1 MSAPAPKP
9 GFFSRRK
16 VRLVI
21 ARVLVVL
28 GIVLAVISILTARWG
43 LLVAAI
49 ITVGIGAAF
58 GPARIRR

>member
-1 MSAPAPKP
+1 MSAPAPKR
-9 GFFSRRK
+9 GFFSRPK

-21 ARVLVVL
+21 ARVLVVI
-28 GIVLAVISILTARWG
+28 GMVLAAIAIVTGRWG

>member
-1 MSAPAPKP
+1 MSAPDPKP

-21 ARVLVVL
+21 ARVLVAIGV
-28 GIVLAVISILTARWG
+28 VLAVIAIITGRMG

-49 ITVGIGAAF
+49 VTVGVGAAF

>member
-9 GFFSRRK
+9 GFFSRPK

-28 GIVLAVISILTARWG
+28 GMVLAVIAIVTGRLG

-49 ITVGIGAAF
+49 VTVGIGAAF

>member
-9 GFFSRRK
+9 GFFNRPK

-21 ARVLVVL
+21 ARVLVVI
-28 GIVLAVISILTARWG
+28 GIVLAAIAIVTGRWG

-49 ITVGIGAAF
+49 IMVGMGAAF